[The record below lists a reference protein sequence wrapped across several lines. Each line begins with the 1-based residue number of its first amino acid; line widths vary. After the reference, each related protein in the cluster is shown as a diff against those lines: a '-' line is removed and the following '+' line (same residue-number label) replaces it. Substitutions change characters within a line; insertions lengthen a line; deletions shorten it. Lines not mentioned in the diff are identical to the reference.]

1 MRRFSHF
8 KKAKKRGSPLSPL
21 NIVYS
26 LLSTLYSL
34 LLLLLLKYCCRAFAP
49 PRLLSHSRWAGDK
62 GAYFFETMARRGFGV
77 EAVDPGDIDERYRG
91 DSGISFS
98 RIRLRNPL

>member
-1 MRRFSHF
+1 MCRFSHF
-8 KKAKKRGSPLSPL
+8 KKAKKRIPPLPPQ
-21 NIVYS
+21 YC
-26 LLSTLYSL
+26 LLSSLYS